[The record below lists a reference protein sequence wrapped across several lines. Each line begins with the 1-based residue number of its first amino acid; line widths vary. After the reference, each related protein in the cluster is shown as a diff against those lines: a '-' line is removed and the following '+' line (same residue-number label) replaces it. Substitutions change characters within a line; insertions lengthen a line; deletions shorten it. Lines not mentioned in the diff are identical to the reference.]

1 MTYDQEIAIDVI
13 EIVKKA
19 TKSNEIN
26 TKSSM
31 LNTENWDSL
40 AYMTIVSELELN
52 YAIEVTQENIQS
64 FDSIESILT
73 LLESDKSK

>member
-1 MTYDQEIAIDVI
+1 MTYDQEIVLNVI
-13 EIVKKA
+13 EIVKKS

-40 AYMTIVSELELN
+40 AYMSIVSELELN
-52 YAIEVTQENIQS
+52 YAIEVTQENIQN
-64 FDSIESILT
+64 FDSVESILS
-73 LLESDKSK
+73 LLEANKSK

>member
-1 MTYDQEIAIDVI
+1 MTYDQEIVLNVI
-13 EIVKKA
+13 EIVKKS

-40 AYMTIVSELELN
+40 AYMSIVSELELN
-52 YAIEVTQENIQS
+52 YAIEVTQENIQN
-64 FDSIESILT
+64 FDSVESILS
-73 LLESDKSK
+73 LLEANKPK

>member
-1 MTYDQEIAIDVI
+1 MTYDQEIALNVI

-64 FDSIESILT
+64 FDSVESILS

>member
-1 MTYDQEIAIDVI
+1 MTYDQEIATDVI

-64 FDSIESILT
+64 FDSVESILS

>member
-1 MTYDQEIAIDVI
+1 MTCNQEIALNVI

-26 TKSSM
+26 IKSSM

-52 YAIEVTQENIQS
+52 YAIEVTQENIQN
-64 FDSIESILT
+64 FDSVESILS
-73 LLESDKSK
+73 LLETDKSK

>member
-1 MTYDQEIAIDVI
+1 MTYDQELAHNVI
-13 EIVKKA
+13 EIVKRA

-64 FDSIESILT
+64 FDSVESILT